1 MPSERELQI
10 SPIVPESMIHNTKVS
25 YPWYRSLR
33 TYPLTFSAQALS
45 NLNSLTASLF
55 GVTAGVLGLESYYG
69 FLVYIVFSFITTL
82 LFYVLKVAP
91 ESLPKGHA
99 PLDPSRYFR
108 GLFGFWVGGIF
119 NGISGFVLTW
129 TLFYGLVR
137 A

>member
-10 SPIVPESMIHNTKVS
+10 NPIVPESMVHNTK
-25 YPWYRSLR
+25 
-33 TYPLTFSAQALS
+33 ALS
-45 NLNSLTASLF
+45 NLHSLTASLF

-69 FLVYIVFSFITTL
+69 FLIYIVFSFITTF
-82 LFYVLKVAP
+82 LFYFLKVAP

-99 PLDPSRYFR
+99 PLDPSRFFR
-108 GLFGFWVGGIF
+108 GLFDFWVGGIF

-129 TLFYGLVR
+129 TLFYGLVS

>member
-10 SPIVPESMIHNTKVS
+10 NPIVPESMIHNTK
-25 YPWYRSLR
+25 
-33 TYPLTFSAQALS
+33 ALS
-45 NLNSLTASLF
+45 NLHSLTASLF

-69 FLVYIVFSFITTL
+69 FLVYIVFSLITTL

-99 PLDPSRYFR
+99 PLDPSRFYR
-108 GLFGFWVGGIF
+108 GLFDFWIGGIS

>member
-10 SPIVPESMIHNTKVS
+10 NPIVPESMIHNTK
-25 YPWYRSLR
+25 
-33 TYPLTFSAQALS
+33 AI
-45 NLNSLTASLF
+45 
-55 GVTAGVLGLESYYG
+55 TAGVLGLESYYG

-99 PLDPSRYFR
+99 PLDPSRFYR
-108 GLFGFWVGGIF
+108 GLFDFWVGGIS